1 MSIFVSFL
9 LAALGLA
16 LLVKGADWLVEGASS
31 VARKFGVA
39 PIVIGLTIVSFG
51 TSLPELLVNL
61 FSAVRGSTD
70 LAIGNVVG
78 SNIAN
83 ILLILGASASVR
95 ALKVKKNTVWKE
107 IPFALLAMMLVW
119 IMGNDRL
126 LAGGATDAI
135 DRVDGLVLIA
145 FFAIFLYY
153 TFGIGKVEGEAE
165 APATH
170 TTRLSIFY
178 IAVGTALLVI
188 GGKLAVD
195 AAQTLAVLAG
205 MSERVIGLTVLAI
218 GTSLPELVTSV
229 VAVRKGEDDIAIGNI
244 VGSNIFNVFWILGL
258 TSTIT
263 ILPFSPGVGRDTLV
277 AVAASLALFFALF
290 VGKRHTLERWQGPV
304 FLGGYALY
312 VIALVGGWF

>member
-1 MSIFVSFL
+1 
-9 LAALGLA
+9 
-16 LLVKGADWLVEGASS
+16 KGADWLVEGASS
-31 VARKFGVA
+31 IARKFGVA

-61 FSAVRGSTD
+61 FAAFRGSTD
-70 LAIGNVVG
+70 IAIGNIVG

-83 ILLILGASASVR
+83 ILLILGASASIR

-107 IPFALLAMMLVW
+107 IPFALLAMILVW
-119 IMGNDRL
+119 IMGNDVL
-126 LAGGATDAI
+126 LAGGVTDAL

-145 FFAIFLYY
+145 FFVIFLYY
-153 TFGIGKVEGEAE
+153 IFGIGKVEGEAE
-165 APATH
+165 APTKH

-178 IAVGTALLVI
+178 IAAGIALLVI

-205 MSERVIGLTVLAI
+205 LSERIIGLTVLAV

-229 VAVRKGEDDIAIGNI
+229 VATLKGEDDIAIGNV
-244 VGSNIFNVFWILGL
+244 VGSNIFNVFWILGF
-258 TSTIT
+258 TSTI
-263 ILPFSPGVGRDTLV
+263 IALPFSFGSGRDTLV
-277 AVAASLALFFALF
+277 AIVASLLLFFALF

-312 VIALVGGWF
+312 IIALVGGWF

>member
-1 MSIFVSFL
+1 MSILVSFL

-31 VARKFGVA
+31 IARRLGVA

-70 LAIGNVVG
+70 LAIGNIVG

-95 ALKVKKNTVWKE
+95 VLKVQKNTVWKE
-107 IPFALLAMMLVW
+107 IPFALLAVLLIW
-119 IMGNDRL
+119 IMGNDTL
-126 LAGGATDAI
+126 IAGGAANAL

-165 APATH
+165 APAKH

-178 IAVGTALLVI
+178 IAAGSALLVL

-229 VAVRKGEDDIAIGNI
+229 AAAFKGEDDIAIGNV

-258 TSTIT
+258 TSTISV
-263 ILPFSPGVGRDTLV
+263 LPFSAAVGRDTLV
-277 AVAASLALFFALF
+277 AVAASLVLFFALF
-290 VGKRHTLERWQGPV
+290 VGKRHALERWQGAG
-304 FLGGYALY
+304 FIGCYALY
-312 VIALVGGWF
+312 LTALVAGWF